1 MLIKIIHSS
10 TLWSNTSMNF
20 VTGAIWYLV
29 HLLQFQWVIMS
40 DLSLFYSKW
49 YLPVEPKIWSISWS
63 YFSLR
68 SPMSSNATFPFLAL
82 QLLNIC
88 FIYEAL
94 NWSICRCLQQKSFDL
109 WTLGTMFLIMW
120 HSSTSWITVLLWLLM
135 TFTITHHVLI

>member
-10 TLWSNTSMNF
+10 TLCSNTSMNF
-20 VTGAIWYLV
+20 VTGAIRYLV
-29 HLLQFQWVIMS
+29 HLSQFKWAMMS

-49 YLPVEPKIWSISWS
+49 YLPVEPISWS
-63 YFSLR
+63 YLSLR
-68 SPMSSNATFPFLAL
+68 SPMSSNATFPFPAL